1 MEKHTGVVNQI
12 LSKEAESFTAK
23 AQVVELRKDDK
34 FFLGFIVEKS
44 LYLPLSANAETISQ
58 IKNMATINRLEA
70 GTHPLQNMP
79 EKVSNSLG
87 LPLNGRFDEYMCDAS
102 AIDNQ
107 TISVLHMYPVGH
119 CQSQEMFIKGVF
131 SSLEKRG
138 VRISFGQDQE

>member
-1 MEKHTGVVNQI
+1 MEKHTGVVNHI
-12 LSKEAESFTAK
+12 LIKEAESFTAR
-23 AQVVELRKDDK
+23 AQMVELRKEDK
-34 FFLGFIVEKS
+34 FFLGFIVGKS
-44 LYLPLSANAETISQ
+44 LYLPLSSNAETISQ

-70 GTHPLQNMP
+70 GIDSHQSTP

-87 LPLNGRFDEYMCDAS
+87 IPLNGRFDEYMCDAS

-107 TISVLHMYPVGH
+107 TISVLHMYPFGH

-138 VRISFGQDQE
+138 IKISFGQDQD